1 MSPLSEPGHGVHHS
15 EPASFRLSPWLS
27 GRGYS
32 CPGCS
37 ASIPSTTGPP
47 AWQPNTAAD
56 DNPLTPSC
64 IPGGTN
70 HKVSLAVKMIVYT
83 TIGWGLPFF
92 AWKYTEYK
100 VNSN

>member
-1 MSPLSEPGHGVHHS
+1 MCQPRWPRFVCHLGSRAELGQPAR
-15 EPASFRLSPWLS
+15 PASRRLRNHLRGSPT
-27 GRGYS
+27 
-32 CPGCS
+32 P
-37 ASIPSTTGPP
+37 TTE
-47 AWQPNTAAD
+47 
-56 DNPLTPSC
+56 PLTPSC